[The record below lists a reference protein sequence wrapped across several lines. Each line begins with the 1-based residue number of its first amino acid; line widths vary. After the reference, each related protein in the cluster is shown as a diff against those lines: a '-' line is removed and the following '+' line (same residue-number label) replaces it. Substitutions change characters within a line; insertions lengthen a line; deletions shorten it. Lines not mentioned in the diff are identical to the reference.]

1 MKETLIVII
10 SGREGS
16 VPVVGKTIRCHSER
30 SEESAAV
37 LREEK
42 QELYRFITA
51 ILLINLSIQDL
62 CCLSKL
68 LFYFEKILL
77 CFFPMNG
84 IFYITYRFIIYKIVN
99 VIFFSET
106 IIDSHAMFI

>member
-68 LFYFEKILL
+68 LFYFGKILL
-77 CFFPMNG
+77 RFFPDEWHLLYYLSFHNIQDNKRD
-84 IFYITYRFIIYKIVN
+84 IF
-99 VIFFSET
+99 
-106 IIDSHAMFI
+106 